1 MQISLQCCI
10 FVSEITD
17 IMAAKKKYKNA
28 LVLSGGGV
36 RGFAHMGVIK
46 ALNEKGIFPDVISG
60 TSAGAIAATLYADGY
75 TPDEVMG
82 FFKEKELKKYIEII
96 IPKTGLVKMTGMIN
110 LLKKYLRAK
119 TFEDLKLPVFIAA
132 CNMNTGKPEYFSKG
146 ELLKPLIASA
156 SIPVL
161 FEPVKIGN
169 HIYVDGGVMDNF
181 PIKPVEGKTER
192 LIGVFVCPI
201 NFHEKLNNLKEIAIR
216 SFHLAVNKNIVLK
229 APKCDILISP
239 QEVDNY
245 GLLEV
250 AKMDKLFEIGYKEAR
265 KVLEN
270 PDAAFK
276 TRFLEE

>member
-1 MQISLQCCI
+1 
-10 FVSEITD
+10 
-17 IMAAKKKYKNA
+17 MATIKKYKNA

-46 ALNEKGIFPDVISG
+46 ALNEKGIYPDVISG
-60 TSAGAIAATLYADGY
+60 TSAGSIAATLYADGY
-75 TPDEVMG
+75 TPDEVMS
-82 FFKEKELKKYIEII
+82 FFKAKEFKKFIEII
-96 IPKTGLVKMTGMIN
+96 IPKTGLVKMTGMAN

-119 TFEDLKLPVFIAA
+119 TFEELKIPVFITA

-169 HIYVDGGVMDNF
+169 YLYADGGVMDNF

-201 NFHEKLNNLKEIAIR
+201 NYQEKIPNLKAIAIR
-216 SFHLAVNKNIVLK
+216 SFNLAVNKNIVLK
-229 APKCDILISP
+229 APKCDVLIAP
-239 QEVDNY
+239 KEVDDY

-250 AKMDKLFEIGYKEAR
+250 AKMDKLFEIGYKEAL

-270 PDAAFK
+270 PDATFK